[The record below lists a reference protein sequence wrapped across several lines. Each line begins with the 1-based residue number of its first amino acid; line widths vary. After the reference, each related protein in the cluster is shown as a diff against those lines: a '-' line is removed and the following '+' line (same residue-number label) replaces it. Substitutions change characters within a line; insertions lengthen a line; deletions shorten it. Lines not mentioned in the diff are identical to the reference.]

1 VNRCRCAVGR
11 VLVACEFSGIVRDA
25 FRARGVDAVS
35 CDLLPT
41 ERPGP
46 HIQAD
51 VLDVLGRG
59 WAMMIAFPPCTALA
73 NSGNRWHAGKPS
85 RLAGL
90 DFVRALMRA
99 PIPRWAIENPPG
111 AINSQI
117 RRPDLIVQPWEY
129 GAGETKMTC
138 LWLRG
143 LPPLMVGELVGGPY
157 RARVHRE
164 PDSAGRWKRRSRTY
178 PGLAAEM
185 AAQWASFGG

>member
-1 VNRCRCAVGR
+1 

-35 CDLLPT
+35 CDLLPC

-46 HIQAD
+46 HITAD
-51 VLDVLGRG
+51 VLGVLGGG
-59 WAMMIAFPPCTALA
+59 WDLMVAFPPCTTLC
-73 NSGNRWHAGKPS
+73 NSGNRWHHHSAA

-90 DFVRALMRA
+90 DFVRALMAA

-117 RRPDLIVQPWEY
+117 AAPDMVLQPWQY
-129 GAGETKMTC
+129 GAAETKQTC

-143 LPPLMVGELVGGPY
+143 LPPLLVGELVGGPY
-157 RARVHRE
+157 RTRVHRE
-164 PDSAGRWKRRSRTY
+164 PDSRDRWKRRSRTF
-178 PGLAAEM
+178 PGLADAMAE
-185 AAQWASFGG
+185 QWAGFVPEQLARCG

>member
-1 VNRCRCAVGR
+1 
-11 VLVACEFSGIVRDA
+11 VLIACEFSGIVRDA
-25 FRARGVDAVS
+25 FRAHGVDAVS

-46 HIQAD
+46 HLQAD

-59 WAMMIAFPPCTALA
+59 WAMMIAFPPCTTLTNA
-73 NSGNRWHAGKPS
+73 GNRWYAGTPA

-90 DFVRALMRA
+90 DFIRALMRS
-99 PIPRWAIENPPG
+99 PIPRWCIENPPG

-117 RRPDLIVQPWEY
+117 RRPDLTIQPWEY
-129 GAGETKMTC
+129 GAAETKATC

-157 RARVHRE
+157 RQRIHRE

-178 PGLAAEM
+178 AGVAQAM
-185 AAQWASFGG
+185 AREWASFG